1 MIKEHETGVL
11 LLDKD
16 ECRGIDT
23 RFEKDARVVITAYP
37 DDYNQYLQMIGRAS
51 RTRGISEGVMF
62 TVGQEKAA

>member
-11 LLDKD
+11 LLEKD

-37 DDYNQYLQMIGRAS
+37 DDYNQYL
-51 RTRGISEGVMF
+51 
-62 TVGQEKAA
+62 